1 MRYSTVSIWLYCI
14 QWEKGWEY
22 KFEIEHA
29 SVTEPSRLLPNTYF
43 CSLENFGKTGKSIHI
58 DTQFSTLK
66 NKVALSYGVSVLMIT
81 VRPYL
86 SMLFSCPI
94 FISNHTSSRREWSSA
109 SGETRDLCFVLG
121 ENDINCF
128 YFLQHTVIQH
138 LSVVTSC
145 AIRHTI
151 SCSSSYLLENLAWH
165 HEHRRCRVDIYERK
179 QQALARSI

>member
-66 NKVALSYGVSVLMIT
+66 KSSFILWSQCVDDNCETLFVHAFLLSYIYFQPHLEQEGVIICLWWNEG
-81 VRPYL
+81 
-86 SMLFSCPI
+86 SMLC
-94 FISNHTSSRREWSSA
+94 SRREWHKLFLLSSA
-109 SGETRDLCFVLG
+109 HGYSAPKCGDILCNPAYYFMLVLLPPR
-121 ENDINCF
+121 E
-128 YFLQHTVIQH
+128 
-138 LSVVTSC
+138 LSMTPW
-145 AIRHTI
+145 T
-151 SCSSSYLLENLAWH
+151 
-165 HEHRRCRVDIYERK
+165 
-179 QQALARSI
+179 